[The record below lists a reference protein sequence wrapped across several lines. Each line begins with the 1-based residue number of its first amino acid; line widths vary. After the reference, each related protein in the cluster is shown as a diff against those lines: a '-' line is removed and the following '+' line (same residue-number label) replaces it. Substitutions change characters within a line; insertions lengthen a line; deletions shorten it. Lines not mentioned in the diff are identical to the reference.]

1 MGKWVRKGKF
11 TDLSTKIFDQPF
23 LIFPFRP
30 FSRFLLI
37 VSLNHL
43 FFCSI
48 LFHFT
53 VSISQ
58 PSIFLFYPV
67 SFHCPYLSTVCF
79 PFLSCFFPLSL
90 SLNQLFSCSILFYST
105 VSISQPSIF
114 LFYPVLLHCLYLSTI
129 YFPVLSCFLS
139 LSISLIRLFSFS
151 ILFLS
156 TVSISQ
162 PSIFL
167 SILFHSTVSISQ
179 PSVFLFDPVSFHFC
193 LSYLPPVYV
202 SYHIFLSSKLA
213 PLSPVLL
220 THTLPIIY
228 LPWSSISPSL
238 SIYPSCLIKYN
249 FSILLST
256 LDLKRFDLD
265 QLIRGVKTPLAD
277 NNAVAMRH

>member
-67 SFHCPYLSTVCF
+67 SFHCPYLSSVCF

-90 SLNQLFSCSILFYST
+90 FLNQLFSF
-105 VSISQPSIF
+105 
-114 LFYPVLLHCLYLSTI
+114 
-129 YFPVLSCFLS
+129 LSCFIPLS
-139 LSISLIRLFSFS
+139 LSLNRLFSFS
-151 ILFLS
+151 ILFHSTFAYLISLLS
-156 TVSISQ
+156 T
-162 PSIFL
+162 
-167 SILFHSTVSISQ
+167 FHT
-179 PSVFLFDPVSFHFC
+179 
-193 LSYLPPVYV
+193 
-202 SYHIFLSSKLA
+202 YHIFLSSKLA